1 MHNQKQHFFIFF
13 ITICS
18 PYRIDI
24 SNTNVIMLF
33 VRKTFQKRGDL
44 TMAKTTDMTRGS
56 ASKSIIL
63 FALPLLIGNLFQQL
77 YNVVDSTVVGKF
89 VGAGALAAVG
99 ATSSCS
105 MLLLTLA
112 NGLSAGAGIIIAQCI
127 GARDFKQMRKAVT
140 ALVYIGLIMGA
151 LITFAGIFLAEPIL
165 RLMNTPPDI
174 INDSAVYMKINFAGT
189 IGTLAY
195 NSGAVI
201 LRSFGD
207 SKTSLYILILSSIVN
222 AALDLLFVLGFGM
235 GVAGAAYAT
244 VTATFV
250 SAAACI
256 GYLYYRRHILFL
268 SGLTMKFDKGMFRE
282 IVKTGIPSGLQSSMI
297 SIGNMCVQG
306 LINSFG
312 TMTVAAY
319 TAAGKID
326 TIVIQIVMSIAMS
339 LSVYS
344 GQNVGAGNI
353 ERVRIGLRQ
362 TLKIMLTVCT
372 AIAVLVIVFKRNLLC
387 IFLSESDAAEA
398 ISIGCSYLNIIGIA
412 YIICGA
418 MQSFQNLIKGAG
430 DVNTAMAAGFV
441 ELSTRI
447 AASYAL
453 VHFFGVTGLWLAI
466 PVSWGSACMIPL
478 LRYLSGKWITKRSAV
493 LGTAKS

>member
-1 MHNQKQHFFIFF
+1 
-13 ITICS
+13 
-18 PYRIDI
+18 
-24 SNTNVIMLF
+24 
-33 VRKTFQKRGDL
+33 
-44 TMAKTTDMTRGS
+44 MAKTIDMTRGS

-63 FALPLLIGNLFQQL
+63 FALPMLIGNIFQQL

-89 VGAGALAAVG
+89 VGAEALAAVG

-105 MLLLTLA
+105 MLLLTLV
-112 NGLSAGAGIIIAQCI
+112 NGLAAGAGIIIAQCI
-127 GARDFKQMRKAVT
+127 GARDFRQMRNAVT
-140 ALVYIGLIMGA
+140 ALIYIDIVMGIV
-151 LITFAGIFLAEPIL
+151 ITVAGMFLAEPIL
-165 RLMNTPPDI
+165 RLMNTPEEI
-174 INDSAVYMKINFAGT
+174 IGNSVTYMKINFAGT
-189 IGTLAY
+189 IGLLAY

-207 SKTSLYILILSSIVN
+207 SKTSLYILILSSLVN
-222 AALDLLFVLGFGM
+222 VVLDLLFVLGFGM

-244 VTATFV
+244 VIATFV

-256 GYLYYRRHILFL
+256 GYLYFRRHILFL
-268 SGLTMKFDKGMFRE
+268 DGMELKFDVAMFRE

-326 TIVIQIVMSIAMS
+326 SIVIQIVMSIAMS

-353 ERVRIGLRQ
+353 ERVRIGLRG
-362 TLKIMLTVCT
+362 TLKIMLTVCIS
-372 AIAVLVIVFKRNLLC
+372 IAVLILIFKRQLLG

-398 ISIGCSYLNIIGIA
+398 INIGCTYLSIMGIA
-412 YIICGA
+412 YIICGV

-430 DVNTAMAAGFV
+430 DVNAAMAAGFV
-441 ELSTRI
+441 ELSTRV
-447 AASYAL
+447 AASYLL

-466 PVSWGSACMIPL
+466 PVSWGSACLIPL
-478 LRYLSGKWITKRSAV
+478 LRYMSGKWINKRAAV
-493 LGTAKS
+493 LKTAEG

>member
-1 MHNQKQHFFIFF
+1 
-13 ITICS
+13 
-18 PYRIDI
+18 
-24 SNTNVIMLF
+24 
-33 VRKTFQKRGDL
+33 
-44 TMAKTTDMTRGS
+44 MAKTIDMTRGS

-63 FALPLLIGNLFQQL
+63 FALPMLIGNIFQQL

-89 VGAGALAAVG
+89 VGAEALAAVG

-105 MLLLTLA
+105 MLLLTLV
-112 NGLSAGAGIIIAQCI
+112 NGLAAGAGIIIAQCI
-127 GARDFKQMRKAVT
+127 GARDFRQMRNAVT
-140 ALVYIGLIMGA
+140 ALIYIDIVMGIV
-151 LITFAGIFLAEPIL
+151 ITITGTLLAEPIL
-165 RLMNTPPDI
+165 RLMNTPEEI
-174 INDSAVYMKINFAGT
+174 IGDSVTYMKINFAGT
-189 IGTLAY
+189 IGLLAY

-207 SKTSLYILILSSIVN
+207 SKTSLYILILSSLVN
-222 AALDLLFVLGFGM
+222 VVLDLLFVLGFGM

-244 VTATFV
+244 VIATFV

-256 GYLYYRRHILFL
+256 GYLYFRRHILFL
-268 SGLTMKFDKGMFRE
+268 DGMELKFDVAMFKE

-326 TIVIQIVMSIAMS
+326 SVVIQIVMSIAMS

-353 ERVRIGLRQ
+353 ERVRIGLRG
-362 TLKIMLTVCT
+362 TLKIMLTVCVS
-372 AIAVLVIVFKRNLLC
+372 IAVLILIFKRQLLG

-398 ISIGCSYLNIIGIA
+398 INIGCTYLSIMGIA
-412 YIICGA
+412 YIICGV

-430 DVNTAMAAGFV
+430 DVNAAMAAGFV
-441 ELSTRI
+441 ELSTRV
-447 AASYAL
+447 AASYLL

-466 PVSWGSACMIPL
+466 PVSWGSACLIPL
-478 LRYLSGKWITKRSAV
+478 LRYMSGKWINKRAAV
-493 LGTAKS
+493 LKTAEG

>member
-1 MHNQKQHFFIFF
+1 MSK
-13 ITICS
+13 TI
-18 PYRIDI
+18 
-24 SNTNVIMLF
+24 
-33 VRKTFQKRGDL
+33 
-44 TMAKTTDMTRGS
+44 DMTKGS
-56 ASKSIIL
+56 ASKSIII
-63 FALPLLIGNLFQQL
+63 FALPMLIGNIFQQL

-99 ATSSCS
+99 ATGSCS
-105 MLLLTLA
+105 MLLLTLV
-112 NGLSAGAGIIIAQCI
+112 NGLATGAGIIIAQCI
-127 GARDFKQMRKAVT
+127 GARNFKQMRNAVT
-140 ALVYIGLIMGA
+140 ALIYIDLVMGMI
-151 LITFAGIFLAEPIL
+151 ITFAGILLAEPIL
-165 RLMNTPPDI
+165 RLMQTPDDI
-174 INDSAVYMKINFAGT
+174 INDSVLYMKINFAGT
-189 IGTLAY
+189 IGLLAY

-207 SKTSLYILILSSIVN
+207 SRTSLYILILSSLVN
-222 AALDLLFVLGFGM
+222 VVLDLLFVLVFKM

-244 VTATFV
+244 VIATFV

-256 GYLYYRRHILFL
+256 SYLYFRRHILFL
-268 SGLTMKFDKGMFRE
+268 SGMTTKFDVSMFLE

-297 SIGNMCVQG
+297 AIGNMCVQG

-326 TIVIQIVMSIAMS
+326 SIVIQIVMSIAMS

-344 GQNVGAGNI
+344 GQNIGAGNI
-353 ERVRIGLRQ
+353 ERIRMGLRG
-362 TLKIMLTVCT
+362 TLKIMLTVCVT
-372 AIAVLVIVFKRNLLC
+372 IAILILIFKRQMLS

-398 ISIGCSYLNIIGIA
+398 INIGCTYLSIMGIA
-412 YIICGA
+412 YIICGI

-430 DVNTAMAAGFV
+430 DVNVAMAAGFV

-447 AASYAL
+447 AGSYLL

-466 PVSWGSACMIPL
+466 PVSWGSACLIPF
-478 LRYLSGKWITKRSAV
+478 LRYMSGRWINKRVSV
-493 LGTAKS
+493 LKTAKG

>member
-1 MHNQKQHFFIFF
+1 
-13 ITICS
+13 
-18 PYRIDI
+18 
-24 SNTNVIMLF
+24 
-33 VRKTFQKRGDL
+33 
-44 TMAKTTDMTRGS
+44 MAKTIDMTRGS

-63 FALPLLIGNLFQQL
+63 FALPMLIGNIFQQL

-89 VGAGALAAVG
+89 VGAEALAAVG

-105 MLLLTLA
+105 MLLLTLV
-112 NGLSAGAGIIIAQCI
+112 NGLAAGAGIIIAQCI
-127 GARDFKQMRKAVT
+127 GARDFRQMRNAVT
-140 ALVYIGLIMGA
+140 ALIYIDIVMGIV
-151 LITFAGIFLAEPIL
+151 ITVAGMFLAEPIL
-165 RLMNTPPDI
+165 RLMNTPGEI
-174 INDSAVYMKINFAGT
+174 IGNSVTYMKINFAGT
-189 IGTLAY
+189 IGLLAY

-207 SKTSLYILILSSIVN
+207 SKTSLYILILSSLVN
-222 AALDLLFVLGFGM
+222 VVLDLLFVLGFGM

-244 VTATFV
+244 VIATFV

-256 GYLYYRRHILFL
+256 GYLYFRRHILFL
-268 SGLTMKFDKGMFRE
+268 DGMELKFDVAMFRE

-326 TIVIQIVMSIAMS
+326 SIVIQIVMSIAMS

-353 ERVRIGLRQ
+353 ERVRIGLRG
-362 TLKIMLTVCT
+362 TLKIMLTVCVS
-372 AIAVLVIVFKRNLLC
+372 IAVLILIFKRQLLG

-398 ISIGCSYLNIIGIA
+398 INIGCTYLSIMGIA
-412 YIICGA
+412 YIICGV

-430 DVNTAMAAGFV
+430 DVNAAMAAGFV
-441 ELSTRI
+441 ELSTR
-447 AASYAL
+447 
-453 VHFFGVTGLWLAI
+453 VRCV
-466 PVSWGSACMIPL
+466 
-478 LRYLSGKWITKRSAV
+478 
-493 LGTAKS
+493 

>member
-1 MHNQKQHFFIFF
+1 
-13 ITICS
+13 
-18 PYRIDI
+18 
-24 SNTNVIMLF
+24 
-33 VRKTFQKRGDL
+33 
-44 TMAKTTDMTRGS
+44 MAKTIDMTRGS

-63 FALPLLIGNLFQQL
+63 FALPMLIGNIFQQL

-89 VGAGALAAVG
+89 VGAEALAAVG

-105 MLLLTLA
+105 MLLLTLV
-112 NGLSAGAGIIIAQCI
+112 NGLAAGAGIIIAQCI
-127 GARDFKQMRKAVT
+127 GARDFRQMRNAVT
-140 ALVYIGLIMGA
+140 ALIYIDIVMGIV
-151 LITFAGIFLAEPIL
+151 ITVAGTLLAEPIL
-165 RLMNTPPDI
+165 RLMNTPEEI
-174 INDSAVYMKINFAGT
+174 IGNSVTYMKINFAGT
-189 IGTLAY
+189 IGLLAY

-207 SKTSLYILILSSIVN
+207 SKTSLYILILSSLVN
-222 AALDLLFVLGFGM
+222 VVLDLLFVLGFGM

-244 VTATFV
+244 VIATFV

-256 GYLYYRRHILFL
+256 GYLYFRRHILFL
-268 SGLTMKFDKGMFRE
+268 DGMELKFDVAMFRE

-326 TIVIQIVMSIAMS
+326 SVVIQIVMSIAMS

-353 ERVRIGLRQ
+353 ERVRIGLRG
-362 TLKIMLTVCT
+362 TLKIMLTVCVS
-372 AIAVLVIVFKRNLLC
+372 IAVLILIFKRQLLG

-398 ISIGCSYLNIIGIA
+398 INIGCTYLSIMGIA
-412 YIICGA
+412 YIICGV

-430 DVNTAMAAGFV
+430 DVNAAMAAGFV
-441 ELSTRI
+441 ELSTRV
-447 AASYAL
+447 AASYLL

-466 PVSWGSACMIPL
+466 PVSWGSACLIPL
-478 LRYLSGKWITKRSAV
+478 LRYMSGKWINKRAAV
-493 LGTAKS
+493 LKTAEG

>member
-1 MHNQKQHFFIFF
+1 
-13 ITICS
+13 
-18 PYRIDI
+18 
-24 SNTNVIMLF
+24 
-33 VRKTFQKRGDL
+33 
-44 TMAKTTDMTRGS
+44 MAKTIDMTRGS

-63 FALPLLIGNLFQQL
+63 FALPMLIGNIFQQL

-89 VGAGALAAVG
+89 VGAEALAAVG

-105 MLLLTLA
+105 MLLLTLV
-112 NGLSAGAGIIIAQCI
+112 NGLAAGAGIIIAQCI
-127 GARDFKQMRKAVT
+127 GARDFRQMRNAVT
-140 ALVYIGLIMGA
+140 ALIYIDIVMGIV
-151 LITFAGIFLAEPIL
+151 ITVAGMFLAEPIL
-165 RLMNTPPDI
+165 RLMNTPEEI
-174 INDSAVYMKINFAGT
+174 IGDSVTYMKINFAGT
-189 IGTLAY
+189 IGLLAY

-207 SKTSLYILILSSIVN
+207 SKTSLYILILSSLVN
-222 AALDLLFVLGFGM
+222 VVLDLLFVLGFGM

-244 VTATFV
+244 VIATFV
-250 SAAACI
+250 SAAVCI
-256 GYLYYRRHILFL
+256 GYLYFRRHILFL
-268 SGLTMKFDKGMFRE
+268 DGMELKFDVAMFRE

-312 TMTVAAY
+312 TMTVAAS

-326 TIVIQIVMSIAMS
+326 SIVIQIVMSIAMS

-353 ERVRIGLRQ
+353 ERVRIGLRG
-362 TLKIMLTVCT
+362 TLKIMLTVCVS
-372 AIAVLVIVFKRNLLC
+372 IAVLILIFKSQLLG

-398 ISIGCSYLNIIGIA
+398 INIGCTYLSIMGIA
-412 YIICGA
+412 YIICGV

-430 DVNTAMAAGFV
+430 DVNAAMAAGFV
-441 ELSTRI
+441 ELSTRV
-447 AASYAL
+447 AASYRL

-466 PVSWGSACMIPL
+466 PVSWGSACLIPL
-478 LRYLSGKWITKRSAV
+478 LRYMSGKWINKRAAV
-493 LGTAKS
+493 LKTAEG

>member
-1 MHNQKQHFFIFF
+1 
-13 ITICS
+13 
-18 PYRIDI
+18 
-24 SNTNVIMLF
+24 
-33 VRKTFQKRGDL
+33 
-44 TMAKTTDMTRGS
+44 MAKTIDMTRGS

-63 FALPLLIGNLFQQL
+63 FALPMLIGNIFQQL

-89 VGAGALAAVG
+89 VGAEALAAVG

-105 MLLLTLA
+105 MLLLTLV
-112 NGLSAGAGIIIAQCI
+112 NGLAAGAGIIIAQCI
-127 GARDFKQMRKAVT
+127 GARDFRQMRNAVT
-140 ALVYIGLIMGA
+140 ALIYIDIVMGIV
-151 LITFAGIFLAEPIL
+151 ITITGTLLAEPIL
-165 RLMNTPPDI
+165 RLMNTPEEI
-174 INDSAVYMKINFAGT
+174 IGDSVTYMKINFAGT
-189 IGTLAY
+189 IGLLAY

-207 SKTSLYILILSSIVN
+207 SKTSLYILILSSLMNVV
-222 AALDLLFVLGFGM
+222 LDLLFVLGFGM

-244 VTATFV
+244 VIATFV

-256 GYLYYRRHILFL
+256 GYLYFRRHILFL
-268 SGLTMKFDKGMFRE
+268 DGMELKFDVAMFRE

-326 TIVIQIVMSIAMS
+326 SVVIQIVMSIAMS

-353 ERVRIGLRQ
+353 ERVRIGLRG
-362 TLKIMLTVCT
+362 TLKIMLTVCVS
-372 AIAVLVIVFKRNLLC
+372 IAVLILIFKRQLLG

-398 ISIGCSYLNIIGIA
+398 INIGCTYLSIMGIA
-412 YIICGA
+412 YIICGV

-430 DVNTAMAAGFV
+430 DVNAAMAAGFV
-441 ELSTRI
+441 ELSTRV
-447 AASYAL
+447 AASYLL

-466 PVSWGSACMIPL
+466 PVSWGSACLIPL
-478 LRYLSGKWITKRSAV
+478 LRYMSGKWINKRAAV
-493 LGTAKS
+493 LKTAEG

>member
-1 MHNQKQHFFIFF
+1 
-13 ITICS
+13 
-18 PYRIDI
+18 
-24 SNTNVIMLF
+24 
-33 VRKTFQKRGDL
+33 
-44 TMAKTTDMTRGS
+44 MAKTIDMTRGS

-63 FALPLLIGNLFQQL
+63 FALPMLIGNIFQQL

-89 VGAGALAAVG
+89 VGAEALAAVG

-105 MLLLTLA
+105 MLLLTLV
-112 NGLSAGAGIIIAQCI
+112 NGLAAGAGIIIAQCI
-127 GARDFKQMRKAVT
+127 GARDFRQMRNAVT
-140 ALVYIGLIMGA
+140 ALIYIDIVMGIV
-151 LITFAGIFLAEPIL
+151 ITITGTLLAEPIL
-165 RLMNTPPDI
+165 RLMNTPEEI
-174 INDSAVYMKINFAGT
+174 IGDSVTYMKINFAGT
-189 IGTLAY
+189 IGLLAY

-207 SKTSLYILILSSIVN
+207 SKTSLYILILSSLVN
-222 AALDLLFVLGFGM
+222 VVLDLLFVLGFGM

-244 VTATFV
+244 VIATFV

-256 GYLYYRRHILFL
+256 GYLYFRRHILFL
-268 SGLTMKFDKGMFRE
+268 DGMELKFDVAMFRE

-326 TIVIQIVMSIAMS
+326 SIVIQIVMSIAMS

-353 ERVRIGLRQ
+353 ERVRIGLRG
-362 TLKIMLTVCT
+362 TLKIMLTVCVS
-372 AIAVLVIVFKRNLLC
+372 IAVLILIFKRQLLG

-398 ISIGCSYLNIIGIA
+398 INIGCTYLSIMGIA
-412 YIICGA
+412 YIICGV

-430 DVNTAMAAGFV
+430 DVNAAMAAGFV
-441 ELSTRI
+441 ELSTRV
-447 AASYAL
+447 AASYLL

-466 PVSWGSACMIPL
+466 PVSWGSACLIPL
-478 LRYLSGKWITKRSAV
+478 LRYMSGKWINKRAAV
-493 LGTAKS
+493 LKTAEG

>member
-1 MHNQKQHFFIFF
+1 
-13 ITICS
+13 
-18 PYRIDI
+18 
-24 SNTNVIMLF
+24 
-33 VRKTFQKRGDL
+33 
-44 TMAKTTDMTRGS
+44 MAKTIDMTRGS

-63 FALPLLIGNLFQQL
+63 FALPMLIGNIFQQL

-89 VGAGALAAVG
+89 VGAEALAAVG

-105 MLLLTLA
+105 MLLLTLV
-112 NGLSAGAGIIIAQCI
+112 NGLAAGAGIIIAQCI
-127 GARDFKQMRKAVT
+127 GARDFRQMRNAVT
-140 ALVYIGLIMGA
+140 ALIYIDIVMGIV
-151 LITFAGIFLAEPIL
+151 ITITGTLLAEPIL
-165 RLMNTPPDI
+165 RLMNTPEEI
-174 INDSAVYMKINFAGT
+174 IGDSVTYMKINFAGT
-189 IGTLAY
+189 IGLLAY

-207 SKTSLYILILSSIVN
+207 SKTSLYILILSSLVN
-222 AALDLLFVLGFGM
+222 VVLDLLFVLGFGM

-244 VTATFV
+244 VIATFV

-256 GYLYYRRHILFL
+256 GYLYFRRHILFL
-268 SGLTMKFDKGMFRE
+268 DGMELKFDVAMFRE

-326 TIVIQIVMSIAMS
+326 SVVIQIVMSIAMS

-353 ERVRIGLRQ
+353 ERVRIGLRG
-362 TLKIMLTVCT
+362 TLKIMLTVCVS
-372 AIAVLVIVFKRNLLC
+372 IAVLILIFKRQLLG

-398 ISIGCSYLNIIGIA
+398 INIGCTYLSIMGIA
-412 YIICGA
+412 YIICGV

-430 DVNTAMAAGFV
+430 DVNAAMAAGFV
-441 ELSTRI
+441 ELSTRV
-447 AASYAL
+447 AASYLL

-466 PVSWGSACMIPL
+466 PVSWGSACLIPL
-478 LRYLSGKWITKRSAV
+478 LRYMSGKWINKRAAV
-493 LGTAKS
+493 LKTAEG

>member
-1 MHNQKQHFFIFF
+1 
-13 ITICS
+13 
-18 PYRIDI
+18 
-24 SNTNVIMLF
+24 
-33 VRKTFQKRGDL
+33 
-44 TMAKTTDMTRGS
+44 MAKTIDMTRGS

-63 FALPLLIGNLFQQL
+63 FALPMLIGNIFQQL

-89 VGAGALAAVG
+89 VGAEALAAVG

-105 MLLLTLA
+105 MLLLTLV
-112 NGLSAGAGIIIAQCI
+112 NGLAAGAGIIIAQCI
-127 GARDFKQMRKAVT
+127 GARDFRQMRNAVT
-140 ALVYIGLIMGA
+140 ALIYIDIVMGIV
-151 LITFAGIFLAEPIL
+151 ITVAGMFLAEPIL
-165 RLMNTPPDI
+165 RLMNTPEEI
-174 INDSAVYMKINFAGT
+174 IGNSVTYMKINFAGT
-189 IGTLAY
+189 IGLLAY

-207 SKTSLYILILSSIVN
+207 SKTSLYILILSSLVN
-222 AALDLLFVLGFGM
+222 VVLDLLFVLGFGM

-244 VTATFV
+244 VIATFV

-256 GYLYYRRHILFL
+256 GYLYFRRHILFL
-268 SGLTMKFDKGMFRE
+268 DGMELKFDVAMFRE

-326 TIVIQIVMSIAMS
+326 SIVIQIVMSIAMS

-353 ERVRIGLRQ
+353 ERVRIGLRG
-362 TLKIMLTVCT
+362 TLKIMLTVCVS
-372 AIAVLVIVFKRNLLC
+372 IAVLILIFKRQLLG

-398 ISIGCSYLNIIGIA
+398 INIGCTYLSIMGIA
-412 YIICGA
+412 YIICGV

-430 DVNTAMAAGFV
+430 DVNAAMAAGFV
-441 ELSTRI
+441 ELSTRV
-447 AASYAL
+447 AASYLL

-466 PVSWGSACMIPL
+466 PVSWGSACLIPL
-478 LRYLSGKWITKRSAV
+478 LRYMSGKWINKRAAV
-493 LGTAKS
+493 LKTAEG